1 MTIQLLKG
9 HFSPQE
15 ATDILTKMVQI
26 KIKFQE
32 DKINSGSNE
41 EDIKMREKRIKQL
54 QTELSEVRNYIRE
67 KETNIALESCLEIH

>member
-1 MTIQLLKG
+1 MTIQLLQG
-9 HFSPQE
+9 HFTPQE
-15 ATDILTKMVQI
+15 ATDIITKMVQI

-54 QTELSEVRNYIRE
+54 QNELFEVRNYIKE
-67 KETNIALESCLEIH
+67 KKTNIALESCLEIH

>member
-54 QTELSEVRNYIRE
+54 QTELSEVRNYIQE
-67 KETNIALESCLEIH
+67 KETNIALESCLEVH